1 MQQAA
6 AVILAAGKST
16 RMQSDLPK
24 VLHEICGRPML
35 EHVLQACRLAGV
47 DRILVVIGHGKKQV
61 LERFGGADDLTFVE
75 QTEQKGTGHAVL
87 CTRDALADFDGS
99 VLVIAGDMPLVRR
112 ESLVEL
118 LHARAESGDAATL
131 ATTVLEDPT
140 GYGRIIRDAEGKLEA
155 IVEER
160 DCAPEQREIREVNPS
175 YYCFERSALFETLE
189 RLQPNET
196 KGEYY
201 ITDVVAQLRAAGRPV
216 SALETLPAEEATGI
230 NARIDLALVG
240 RLMQDRI
247 QYTLLDEGVTI
258 VDPDNTWIE
267 AGVSIGAD
275 TMIYPF
281 SFIGAEARIGSGCR
295 IGPFAHVPRGAQVA
309 NGAVV
314 TAELSNGVGV

>member
-16 RMQSDLPK
+16 RMRSEVPK

-47 DRILVVIGHGKKQV
+47 DRILVVVGHGKELL
-61 LERFGGADDLTFVE
+61 LERFGDADDLTFVE

-87 CTRDALADFDGS
+87 CARAELADFDGS

-140 GYGRIIRDAEGKLEA
+140 GYGRIIRDAEGNLEA

-160 DCAPEQREIREVNPS
+160 DCTPEQREVCEVNPS
-175 YYCFERSALFETLE
+175 YYCFERSALFDTLE
-189 RLQPNET
+189 RLQPNSA

-201 ITDVVAQLRAAGRPV
+201 ITDVVAQLRAAGKPV
-216 SALETLPAEEATGI
+216 SAVEALPPEEATGI

-267 AGVSIGAD
+267 AGASIGVD

-281 SFIGAEARIGSGCR
+281 SFIGAEARIGAGCR
-295 IGPFAHVPRGAQVA
+295 IGPFAHVRRGAQVA
-309 NGAVV
+309 DGAVV
-314 TAELSNGVGV
+314 TAELSNGVEV